1 MRAILRLIGVLIMG
15 FGSWGAHAQGPDCA
29 HPDQPSFKP
38 TQKLVNATRS
48 LATQTPAEAVAGAQ
62 ALLQDYHR
70 DDDRVLLLTFLGDR
84 YQLLQDAANAEA
96 SFRAVL
102 AIEGTSQRVRAKAE
116 EGLIDV
122 LLEQRR
128 YEDLLAAYEAGLSS
142 CDTWSAAAGRMDAL
156 NHLKRQA
163 EARLIFQSMKADS
176 AQHAS
181 EAFRYAAMAA
191 YCNEIELA
199 ECGERWNASLRGEPT
214 LPQKQVLQQLLEQF
228 RKRNLNADMIA
239 RAEADGLVSG
249 TQLLVANYADL
260 ARVKMSPPQ
269 YPREAARRGTEGW
282 VRMAVT
288 VDSEGKPTSVK
299 ILESAPAGVFDAA
312 ATQAM
317 MEWRFQRPAEIGV
330 TAPAIV
336 VQTMEFIQGQ

>member
-1 MRAILRLIGVLIMG
+1 MHVTLRLLCVFILG
-15 FGSWGAHAQGPDCA
+15 FGSYAAHAAGPDCA
-29 HPDQPSFKP
+29 HPDQPSFRP
-38 TQKLVNATRS
+38 TQKLVNATRK
-48 LATQTPAEAVAGAQ
+48 LATQAPAEAAAGAQ

-70 DDDRVLLLTFLGDR
+70 DDDRVLLLSFLGDR
-84 YQLLQDAANAEA
+84 YQALQDAANAEA

-116 EGLIDV
+116 EGLID
-122 LLEQRR
+122 LLLQQRR

-142 CDTWSAAAGRMDAL
+142 CDIWSAAAGRMDAL
-156 NHLKRQA
+156 NHLKRQS
-163 EARLIFQSMKADS
+163 EARKIFESMSAGS
-176 AQHAS
+176 AQHAN

-191 YCNEIELA
+191 YCNDIELA

-228 RKRNLNADMIA
+228 LKRNLNGDIIA

-249 TQLLVANYADL
+249 TQLLVANYAEL
-260 ARVKMSPPQ
+260 VPLKRSPPQ
-269 YPREAARRGTEGW
+269 YPREAAQRGIDGW

-288 VDSEGKPTSVK
+288 VDAQGAPTSVK
-299 ILESAPAGVFDAA
+299 ILESAPAGVFDAS

-317 MEWRFQRPAEIGV
+317 MGWRFQQPAEIGV
-330 TAPAIV
+330 SAPAIV
-336 VQTMEFIQGQ
+336 VQTMEFHQDQ